1 MPNIKLVLFL
11 HSPIP
16 VLDGLKSVHSL
27 LLFLFLFKLLN
38 IFSKI
43 VSFLRL
49 CKLTESWMDQLMERT
64 VAKGQIVDDLLRRSA
79 GIPAAFTALF
89 LSEPEGA
96 PKKLLPRALRWLID
110 VANGSLLNPTTN
122 GSNGDPC
129 KIPSTKPNLE
139 IKSSLQPEIDDDK
152 NTSKIR
158 HEGVIPTVH
167 AFNVLRAAFNDTN
180 LATDTSGFSAEA
192 LIVSIRSFSSPYW
205 EVRNSACLAYTALV
219 RRMIGFLN
227 VQKRESA
234 RRALTGLEFFHRYD
248 LFEY

>member
-1 MPNIKLVLFL
+1 M
-11 HSPIP
+11 
-16 VLDGLKSVHSL
+16 
-27 LLFLFLFKLLN
+27 
-38 IFSKI
+38 
-43 VSFLRL
+43 
-49 CKLTESWMDQLMERT
+49 EQLMERT

-96 PKKLLPRALRWLID
+96 PKKLLPWALRWLID
-110 VANGSLLNPTTN
+110 VANGSMLNQMETSGTKG
-122 GSNGDPC
+122 GSC
-129 KIPSTKPNLE
+129 KILTTKSNQE
-139 IKSSLQPEIDDDK
+139 TKYTLQPQINESE

-158 HEGVIPTVH
+158 DEGVIPTVH
-167 AFNVLRAAFNDTN
+167 SFNILKAAFNDTN
-180 LATDTSGFSAEA
+180 LATDVSGFSAEA

-234 RRALTGLEFFHRYD
+234 RRALTGLEFFHRYGFFD
-248 LFEY
+248 YQV

>member
-1 MPNIKLVLFL
+1 MRK
-11 HSPIP
+11 
-16 VLDGLKSVHSL
+16 
-27 LLFLFLFKLLN
+27 
-38 IFSKI
+38 
-43 VSFLRL
+43 
-49 CKLTESWMDQLMERT
+49 T

-96 PKKLLPRALRWLID
+96 PKKLLPQALRWLID
-110 VANGSLLNPTTN
+110 VADGSLLNPAEANDTN
-122 GSNGDPC
+122 SSSG
-129 KIPSTKPNLE
+129 
-139 IKSSLQPEIDDDK
+139 KSSSMNSSQDKDVALPPEMIGSERA
-152 NTSKIR
+152 SKIR
-158 HEGVIPTVH
+158 DEGVIPTVH

-248 LFEY
+248 FFGYHSMSLAHSMQFLDCQ